1 MSILKDNTDSRFQK
15 EVGRTLQDQKIP
27 ESVSAVKYKFLLM
40 SSQGGVGKTSVVIN
54 LAITLSKKGRKV
66 GLLDFN
72 FQSPDIHRML
82 GLERAVAWDV
92 NQRYMPMTYSD
103 NLKMASIESVIQAR
117 GASGLWGKPLEKSDI
132 CGFISS
138 VNWDRLDYL
147 LVDTPPGPGEEL
159 LMLVRSIPEARTI
172 IVTAP
177 DKISAERAQD
187 MIAFFKKENIPV
199 FGWIENMRGFL
210 CRHCGQLQELFS
222 TGSGSRAVFLMDIPF
237 LGRIPIDPHLFEC
250 IDDGEPF
257 IEKYPDSQ
265 AARAYELIAK
275 KVLEATPWKTHSG
288 QL

>member
-1 MSILKDNTDSRFQK
+1 MSILQDNTDSRSQK
-15 EVGRTLQDQKIP
+15 KVARKLQDQNIR

-40 SSQGGVGKTSVVIN
+40 SSQGGVGKTSVVVN
-54 LAITLSKKGRKV
+54 LAVTLSRRGLKV

-82 GLERAVAWDV
+82 GLELRVAWDA
-92 NQRYMPMTYSD
+92 NQRYLPMTYSD
-103 NLKMASIESVIQAR
+103 DLKVASIESVIQAR
-117 GASGLWGKPLEKSDI
+117 GASGLWAKPLEKSDI

-257 IEKYPDSQ
+257 MGKYPDSQ
-265 AARAYELIAK
+265 AAKAYELIAK
-275 KVLEATPWKTHSG
+275 KVLEATRWKTHSG